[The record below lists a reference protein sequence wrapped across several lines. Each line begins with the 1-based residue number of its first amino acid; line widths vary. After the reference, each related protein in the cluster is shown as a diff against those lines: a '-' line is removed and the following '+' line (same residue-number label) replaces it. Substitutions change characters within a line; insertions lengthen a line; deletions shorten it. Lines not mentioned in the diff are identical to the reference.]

1 MFAIPFTETFARADG
16 YLGPERRG
24 GHDWLLAVLDE
35 VDYGML
41 VVTGVNHLV
50 HANHAARI
58 DLDPGHPLQLI
69 GRDLGARDPRDA
81 AALQA
86 ALLDAAQR
94 GLRKLLTLGKAARRV
109 SVSVVPIGEGRS
121 LVMLSKRQVCESL
134 SVQGFAR
141 SHGLTPAETRVLVA
155 LCQGIPPGA
164 AAAEIG
170 VGIATVRTQIGS
182 IRQKTGAQS
191 IRALVRQVAVLPPL
205 MGALRQVMAP
215 APAVAH
221 DEHLVAA

>member
-1 MFAIPFTETFARADG
+1 LSVSAGCHDGPMFDWADLEAHTAKLLGIDAVFAS
-16 YLGPERRG
+16 
-24 GHDWLLAVLDE
+24 DE
-35 VDYGML
+35 E
-41 VVTGVNHLV
+41 
-50 HANHAARI
+50 
-58 DLDPGHPLQLI
+58 
-69 GRDLGARDPRDA
+69 
-81 AALQA
+81 
-86 ALLDAAQR
+86 LLDAA
-94 GLRKLLTLGKAARRV
+94 
-109 SVSVVPIGEGRS
+109 RS
-121 LVMLSKRQVCESL
+121 LGRLRAVLD
-134 SVQGFAR
+134 A
-141 SHGLTPAETRVLVA
+141 AETRVLVA